1 MAANEDP
8 ALRWSAPLVEGTPPA
23 ARGGHTVSL
32 VNDDTLVFFGGQ
44 YYKGDDEFTYL
55 NDVWCLDLGAMTW
68 YQPKLAKGPKPE
80 GRYGHTGTLVG
91 TNTLYIFGGRASG
104 NKHLRDVWCLDMSGD
119 VFTWTRVNSAT
130 APPTGRMGHSDVLV
144 GDKIVYFGGT
154 NGKSCFSDLWVFD
167 TATMTWLRPRTAGRP
182 PTKRYNHTMSL
193 LADGRILVMGG
204 YMAGKGVTKPEYYDD
219 VRELDTETMVWSRPR
234 VTGSYPKARN
244 QHATCMMGRQMVMFG
259 GWTGPPDRSW
269 DDKKTE
275 EEGTGGSNVAKTSD
289 QLLCLDTDTME
300 WFQPTFSG
308 DEPSLLY
315 GHTLTRVG
323 ASLFAIGGWDG
334 SRPLNEVRIL
344 EFPPPDEQIE
354 TTMMETSTGY

>member
-1 MAANEDP
+1 
-8 ALRWSAPLVEGTPPA
+8 
-23 ARGGHTVSL
+23 
-32 VNDDTLVFFGGQ
+32 
-44 YYKGDDEFTYL
+44 
-55 NDVWCLDLGAMTW
+55 
-68 YQPKLAKGPKPE
+68 
-80 GRYGHTGTLVG
+80 
-91 TNTLYIFGGRASG
+91 
-104 NKHLRDVWCLDMSGD
+104 
-119 VFTWTRVNSAT
+119 
-130 APPTGRMGHSDVLV
+130 
-144 GDKIVYFGGT
+144 
-154 NGKSCFSDLWVFD
+154 
-167 TATMTWLRPRTAGRP
+167 
-182 PTKRYNHTMSL
+182 
-193 LADGRILVMGG
+193 
-204 YMAGKGVTKPEYYDD
+204 MAGKGVTKPEYYDD

-334 SRPLNEVRIL
+334 TRPLNEVRIL